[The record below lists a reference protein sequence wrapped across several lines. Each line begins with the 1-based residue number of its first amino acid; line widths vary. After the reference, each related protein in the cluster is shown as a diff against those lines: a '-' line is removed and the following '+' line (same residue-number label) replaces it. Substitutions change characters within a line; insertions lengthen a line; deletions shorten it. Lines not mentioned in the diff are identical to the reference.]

1 MKKMYISFVID
12 LRNSEF
18 IDLFSTLHRRL
29 SKVTLN
35 NDLLKER
42 IEKLKHHNKQLILL
56 KPLRANPLTAVI
68 NEKVRT
74 RTVNLARLRMKI
86 KSDLI
91 STTPE
96 ERIAA
101 ERLMYWY
108 DGFKKD
114 LHKPSIAIQNNLVRG
129 LMQERDEEVD
139 IKEATTLLGLNGL
152 LEETLQ
158 LTEEITKHDLE
169 RLREEVYSSTMIKG
183 IRKEAYRD
191 LKHLVNAIE
200 MYFDEAMEDEKEA
213 LIQLNTIVCTEL
225 RHMRTKLRSRRTKS
239 KNKREMAAA
248 VEELINTTHKP
259 APAQNN
265 IPMVNYNELKLFDKR
280 KAPTSNP
287 SQQATAKN
295 ATSLNSIDNDDK
307 KDNKFNT
314 KKGLNDSTSIK
325 RDKNKG
331 FDDKLPPIGKN

>member
-139 IKEATTLLGLNGL
+139 IKEATTLRGLNGL

-191 LKHLVNAIE
+191 LKHFVNAIE

-280 KAPTSNP
+280 KTPTSKP
-287 SQQATAKN
+287 SQ
-295 ATSLNSIDNDDK
+295 
-307 KDNKFNT
+307 
-314 KKGLNDSTSIK
+314 
-325 RDKNKG
+325 
-331 FDDKLPPIGKN
+331 